1 MKKTLTLALVA
12 YAAAFAT
19 AGAAHALGYIRFD
32 VLTPVGIAGT
42 LVVAALVAFACV
54 DYRRRRAFRVR
65 RPKPPGGDPLPTVP
79 PPDWTYTTRSR

>member
-1 MKKTLTLALVA
+1 MKKTLLLTLVV
-12 YAAAFAT
+12 YAAAFA
-19 AGAAHALGYIRFD
+19 AAAAAHAYGYIRFD

-65 RPKPPGGDPLPTVP
+65 RPQPPEGGPLPTVP